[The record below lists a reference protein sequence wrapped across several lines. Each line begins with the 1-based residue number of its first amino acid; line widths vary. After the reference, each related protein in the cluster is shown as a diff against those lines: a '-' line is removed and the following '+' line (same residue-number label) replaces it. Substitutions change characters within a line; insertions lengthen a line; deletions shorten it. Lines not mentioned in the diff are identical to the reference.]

1 MFKSVV
7 FCTLVA
13 SALAIPAPSASH
25 NCNESDDMLSCY
37 AVKAITSLDRASRSA
52 DINLIDGVSFVREG
66 PVERTSRALK
76 SESEVMSGL
85 PTDYVE
91 KTLALATMMYENA
104 ANFLKSHS
112 LKLNIPDMAAAGR
125 SLGLEEAFSSTHT
138 PGKKNKKVLMPLM
151 AAAGVKLLALAPLLL
166 GGLVILVT
174 KAVVVSKVA
183 LLVAGIL
190 AFQKFFGAGSGHSG
204 FGGLFGKT
212 QTGYAPAPVYDAPAG
227 SYGAPVQ
234 QGGYNYKRSFAE
246 KQEASAQQLA
256 YSAQAPNAD
265 SH

>member
-37 AVKAITSLDRASRSA
+37 AVKAITSLDRASRST

-85 PTDYVE
+85 PKDYVE

-112 LKLNIPDMAAAGR
+112 LKLNIPDMVAAGR
-125 SLGLEEAFSSTHT
+125 SLGLEE
-138 PGKKNKKVLMPLM
+138 GKKNKKVLMPLM